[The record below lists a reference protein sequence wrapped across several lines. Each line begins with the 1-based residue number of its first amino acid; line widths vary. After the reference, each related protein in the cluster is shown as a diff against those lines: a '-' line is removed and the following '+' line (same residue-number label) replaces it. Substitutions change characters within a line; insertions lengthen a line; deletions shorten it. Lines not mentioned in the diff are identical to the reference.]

1 MSGKNLALDFATRN
15 LIAKTIGEIGTVQI
29 RNAVERER
37 FTIQEQPAPQ
47 LHGPCSIRCES
58 FVIGSVLSGAV
69 PIDAVPLTRCDFWGE
84 LTGRVWEA
92 MTLTYDARLI
102 PAVVETAIRRGSLS
116 ADAEYYQT
124 ILGEWSAIADHQ
136 IALRDLSSAVLLLLE
151 YSKARRL
158 VRELARLADGI
169 CGGSECFDSA
179 KNALRELFV
188 SEAAAE
194 RARLA

>member
-1 MSGKNLALDFATRN
+1 VSGKNLALDWATRN
-15 LIAKTIGEIGTVQI
+15 LIAKTIEEIGTIQI
-29 RNAVERER
+29 RNALERER
-37 FTIQEQPAPQ
+37 FTTQDQPAPQ
-47 LHGPCSIRCES
+47 LHGPCSLRCES
-58 FVIGSVLSGAV
+58 FVIGAVLSGAV
-69 PIDAVPLTRCDFWGE
+69 PIDAVPLARSDFWGE

-92 MTLTYDARLI
+92 MTLVYDARLI
-102 PAVVETAIRRGSLS
+102 PVVVETAIQRGTLA
-116 ADAEYYQT
+116 ADAQYYET
-124 ILGEWSAIADHQ
+124 ILGEWVHIADHQ
-136 IALRDLSSAVLLLLE
+136 LALRDLSSAVLLLLE